1 MEKSKSNNKLAQ
13 LRQKLHINKEELLF
27 LEQKISEE
35 EEKILH
41 KN

>member
-1 MEKSKSNNKLAQ
+1 MEKSKSNNKLSQ